1 MKRLWEIPGV
11 IDLMGA
17 KITWKAVENRIGL
30 HNMENSLVCGRGGD
44 YTK

>member
-1 MKRLWEIPGV
+1 MVIDYVTTMKIPGV

-30 HNMENSLVCGRGGD
+30 HNMEI
-44 YTK
+44 